1 MTRRPRGRP
10 RHPDVLT
17 PAEWSVLDM
26 LRHGMSRRQIAERR
40 GVSLDAVK
48 YHVENIS
55 GKLGVAGVAALRHWP
70 GYPASSPMT
79 RRSVPMPTATDLALG
94 PIGQVSLLARDIARV
109 ETFYRDTLGLPHVFT
124 FGDLAFFDA
133 SGTRLFIRAVP
144 EEEWKPSSILYFTVD
159 DIRAAFAASRRV
171 ASTRPEP
178 RTSSTVTRT
187 AASKSGWPSSRTAKA
202 TPWPSCRGSRL
213 KARRREVTA
222 LGPGS
227 SSRTGRSSQL
237 CGPGRAT
244 YDTGDARRGRTGR
257 RHPGTRPRSPPA

>member
-55 GKLGVAGVAALRHWP
+55 GKLGVSGVAALRHWP

-79 RRSVPMPTATDLALG
+79 RRNVPMPTNDLALG

-133 SGTRLFIRAVP
+133 SGTRLYFRAVP
-144 EEEWKPSSILYFTVD
+144 EEEWRPSSILYFTVD
-159 DIRAAFAASRRV
+159 DIRTAFAALEARGVHTTGAPHLIHRHADSGIEEWMAFFEDGEGNTLAVMSRV
-171 ASTRPEP
+171 APE
-178 RTSSTVTRT
+178 S
-187 AASKSGWPSSRTAKA
+187 
-202 TPWPSCRGSRL
+202 
-213 KARRREVTA
+213 
-222 LGPGS
+222 
-227 SSRTGRSSQL
+227 
-237 CGPGRAT
+237 
-244 YDTGDARRGRTGR
+244 
-257 RHPGTRPRSPPA
+257 

>member
-1 MTRRPRGRP
+1 MTRRSRGRP

-55 GKLGVAGVAALRHWP
+55 GKLGVSGVAALRHWP

-79 RRSVPMPTATDLALG
+79 RRSDPMPTTTDLALG

-144 EEEWKPSSILYFTVD
+144 EEEWRPSSILYFAVD
-159 DIRAAFAASRRV
+159 DIRTAFAALEARGVHTTGAPHLIHKHSDSGIEEWMAFFEDGEGNTLAIMSRV
-171 ASTRPEP
+171 APE
-178 RTSSTVTRT
+178 
-187 AASKSGWPSSRTAKA
+187 G
-202 TPWPSCRGSRL
+202 
-213 KARRREVTA
+213 
-222 LGPGS
+222 
-227 SSRTGRSSQL
+227 
-237 CGPGRAT
+237 
-244 YDTGDARRGRTGR
+244 
-257 RHPGTRPRSPPA
+257 

>member
-26 LRHGMSRRQIAERR
+26 LRHGMSRRQIAARR

-79 RRSVPMPTATDLALG
+79 RRNVSMPTATDLALG
-94 PIGQVSLLARDIARV
+94 PIGQVSLLARDIARA

-144 EEEWKPSSILYFTVD
+144 DEEWKPGSILYFTVD
-159 DIRAAFAASRRV
+159 DIRAAFASLEARGVHTTGAPHLIHRHADSGIEEWMAFFEDGEGNILAIMSRV
-171 ASTRPEP
+171 APE
-178 RTSSTVTRT
+178 
-187 AASKSGWPSSRTAKA
+187 A
-202 TPWPSCRGSRL
+202 
-213 KARRREVTA
+213 
-222 LGPGS
+222 
-227 SSRTGRSSQL
+227 
-237 CGPGRAT
+237 
-244 YDTGDARRGRTGR
+244 
-257 RHPGTRPRSPPA
+257 

>member
-48 YHVENIS
+48 YHVENIG
-55 GKLGVAGVAALRHWP
+55 GKLGVSGVAALRHWP

-79 RRSVPMPTATDLALG
+79 RRNVRMPTNDLALG

-133 SGTRLFIRAVP
+133 SGTRLYSGRYP
-144 EEEWKPSSILYFTVD
+144 REW
-159 DIRAAFAASRRV
+159 R
-171 ASTRPEP
+171 
-178 RTSSTVTRT
+178 
-187 AASKSGWPSSRTAKA
+187 
-202 TPWPSCRGSRL
+202 
-213 KARRREVTA
+213 
-222 LGPGS
+222 
-227 SSRTGRSSQL
+227 
-237 CGPGRAT
+237 
-244 YDTGDARRGRTGR
+244 
-257 RHPGTRPRSPPA
+257 